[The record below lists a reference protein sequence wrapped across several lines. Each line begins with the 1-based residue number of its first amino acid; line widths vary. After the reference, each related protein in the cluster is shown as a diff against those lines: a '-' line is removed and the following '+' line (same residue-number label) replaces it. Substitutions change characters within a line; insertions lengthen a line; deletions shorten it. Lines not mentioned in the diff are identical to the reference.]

1 MGIRNKVKK
10 HYENKNKKLK
20 AINWNVEDDSMSDVY
35 WEQGVS
41 QFWLES
47 EFDISRDLN
56 SWSTLTEQEQE
67 TYKKVLA
74 GLTGLDTKQGGEGMN
89 LVSYHE
95 PRLKYQAVF
104 AFMGGMEEIHAR
116 SYSYIFTTLLKNK
129 ETNYL
134 LNEWVEEEPHLIA
147 KAQYIG
153 YYYDQLLKPNPTLKE
168 LYMAKVA
175 SSFLESALF
184 YSGFYYPLLLAG
196 QGKMTQSGAI
206 IYKITQDESYHGSAV
221 GLTAQYDY
229 ELMSEEEQKEV
240 DTLTYELLDIL
251 YENEKSYTHSLYD
264 TLGLTEDVLNYVQ
277 YNFNRAMQN
286 LGKDDYF
293 NPEPFNPIVE
303 NQTNVDRLRNVD
315 FFSGKADYEKST
327 HIVDIKDNDL
337 VFKGRENDLVNEFL
351 N

>member
-1 MGIRNKVKK
+1 MDITDKVKK
-10 HYENKNKKLK
+10 HYEDKNKKLK
-20 AINWNVEDDSMSDVY
+20 AINWNVEDDTMSDVY

-41 QFWLES
+41 QFWLPE
-47 EFDISRDLN
+47 EFDISRDLS
-56 SWSTLTEQEQE
+56 SWEALTKDEKE

-104 AFMGGMEEIHAR
+104 AFMGGMEEIHSK
-116 SYSYIFTTLLKNK
+116 SYSHIFTTLLKNK
-129 ETNYL
+129 DTNYL
-134 LNEWVEEEPHLIA
+134 LDEWVEEEPHLTV

-153 YYYDQLLKPNPTLKE
+153 YYYDQLLKPNPTLKD

-240 DTLTYELLDIL
+240 DKLTYELLDLL
-251 YENEKSYTHSLYD
+251 YENEKLYTQSLYD
-264 TLGLTEDVLNYVQ
+264 NLGLTEDVLNYVQ

-286 LGKDDYF
+286 LGKNDYF

-327 HIVDIKDNDL
+327 HIADIQDEDFEIDEGQSKLVD
-337 VFKGRENDLVNEFL
+337 EFL
-351 N
+351 